1 MIDIRRKVKFF
12 WQRLA
17 RGFDDSETWSL
28 EYTFFKWLLPRLK
41 RFREVTCCYPCS
53 LNSLKEWQA
62 ELDKAIADLEILQE
76 DGGYGKEYDE
86 AYDRFICWFSGRIG
100 DLWW

>member
-1 MIDIRRKVKFF
+1 MINIRRKVKFF
-12 WQRLA
+12 WQRLT

-28 EYTFFKWLLPRLK
+28 DYNFFTWLLPRLK

-53 LNSLKEWQA
+53 LNSLAEWQA

-76 DGGYGKEYDE
+76 DGGYGKEYDK
-86 AYDRFICWFSGRIG
+86 AYNSFVNWFSGRIG